1 MQNLHH
7 ILCPV
12 DFSPASY
19 DAIEKA
25 SFLAQMLQADLTLL
39 HVINVLPQT
48 FGVLNESDSQ
58 SQNLV
63 QEVTERTRELLR
75 ETKQRYIPY
84 AVRSKSIIRS
94 GRVSEEVVK
103 AARQL
108 NSDLMILP
116 SRGSTFEPLV
126 STILRDAHCP
136 VLAYQRLPQEAGQSE
151 QSKGFRRVLVALDE
165 EGSLSGLEDFM
176 MRYLSLM
183 GPEVYLLAVGQ
194 PGESPRKLE
203 ALRRR
208 METEGQRLIE
218 QGAGPIH
225 YRIMMS
231 HSPASQIQEVARATR
246 CDLIMMHSTSA
257 DPTRARELS
266 PATHEVLRQID
277 LPVLAQRRVPQ

>member
-1 MQNLHH
+1 MQKLRH

-19 DAIEKA
+19 DAVEKA
-25 SFLAQMLQADLTLL
+25 SFLAQLLQADLTLL

-48 FGVLNESDSQ
+48 FGVLKESDAQ

-63 QEVTERTRELLR
+63 QEVTEHTRGLLR

-136 VLAYQRLPQEAGQSE
+136 VLAYQRLPQEAQQE

-165 EGSLSGLEDFM
+165 EGNLSGLEEFM

-194 PGESPRKLE
+194 PGESPRNLE
-203 ALRRR
+203 TLRRR
-208 METEGQRLIE
+208 METEGQRLVE

-231 HSPASQIQEVARATR
+231 NSPASQIQEVARATR

-257 DPTRARELS
+257 DPARARELK
-266 PATHEVLRQID
+266 PATHQVLRQID
-277 LPVLAQRRVPQ
+277 LPVLAQKRVPQ